1 MYVKIRI
8 LVADD
13 EINILRFLRAHL
25 EAGGYE
31 VFTAIDGTEA
41 IEKIDLQMPGLI
53 LLDIKMPRMDGFEVC
68 RRLREWSNIPVI
80 MLTSLGN
87 TSDIVK
93 AFDLGADDYV
103 LKPFK
108 VEELGARIKSVLR
121 RAGAVGAVPVQ
132 PSFSKGNLKIDFAGR
147 LVTMAGREI
156 KLTPTE
162 YSLLQELAL
171 NSGKVLTH
179 GQLLQKVW
187 GPEYLDEKDYLHVFV
202 GRLRAKLE
210 PEAAAP
216 KYLMTVPGVGYKFN
230 DDI

>member
-1 MYVKIRI
+1 M
-8 LVADD
+8 
-13 EINILRFLRAHL
+13 
-25 EAGGYE
+25 
-31 VFTAIDGTEA
+31 
-41 IEKIDLQMPGLI
+41 
-53 LLDIKMPRMDGFEVC
+53 
-68 RRLREWSNIPVI
+68 

>member
-1 MYVKIRI
+1 MKIRI